1 MAEMSDEERKRMLS
15 MLDEWEQVR
24 AGVTALRIIGEV
36 VKWTIGIVV
45 AIAAVLGIHH
55 TGVK

>member
-1 MAEMSDEERKRMLS
+1 MSDISDEERKRIVAMLA
-15 MLDEWEQVR
+15 EWEQVR

-36 VKWTIGIVV
+36 VKWTIGIIV
-45 AIAAVLGIHH
+45 AIAAVLGITH